1 MKVDELE
8 GVAQR
13 IDEAKRLAE
22 AGDLLAA
29 FSLLDQLQVSDETFA
44 LVFLDLVNAYRIMLD
59 HVKGQQRALEALIE
73 QLHIR
78 HASIRRTV
86 SGVTKPVFGDPSP
99 NHESVEPDPKHS
111 YPTGVRR
118 REIRGKDYFPSP
130 FDGEQTQPLGD
141 ALPSPIAG
149 DDQQPLEFIPH
160 LDLLPNVSTKKI
172 VARVFL
178 DQTKFREGEFGE
190 PVVARPGSKV
200 QAQLVTTPH
209 FEIVGSAHRSCTIS
223 SGQARQ
229 AFGDFLVRTRVD
241 TAKIDVEPAI
251 SVLFTV
257 DDRPSGTVKRRVDLQ
272 GHPLPVGDELKPDTV
287 QFVRET
293 GDKADLTITVMS
305 NPINDGRQFDC
316 VVSSPHLP
324 TFINGKSGPWNL
336 SERSEAI
343 VAKFMQGFTD
353 PATKASGLIAALR
366 GAGKELFDAS
376 PAVFQ
381 EAFWELMTGG
391 KPLVTIAIV
400 SEEPFI
406 PWELMVPNGG
416 PDDVDK
422 DTPLGVDYTVGRWIF
437 KAKAARRSMTIS
449 DSRVFAPKY
458 SGRLVLG
465 MAEAEADAVIK
476 VFPGKIIS
484 PVSFDQI
491 ADEMLGGPSLIHFV
505 CHGKDDTANG
515 QFILLD
521 DDQKL
526 TDTNLRGI
534 SGLAAAFKTK
544 APIVFLNACEVG
556 RGNPSLVGPRGFA
569 AQFIKLGAQA
579 VIAPLWS
586 VDDKI
591 AHEIA
596 LEFYDQVKKQP
607 GRRLAEIFKDI
618 RGRAYKSGR
627 DSYAAYCFFGDPLAV
642 AA

>member
-1 MKVDELE
+1 MKGDEFERLE
-8 GVAQR
+8 QR
-13 IDEAKRLAE
+13 FNQAKRLVD
-22 AGDLLAA
+22 AGELSAA
-29 FSLLDQLQVSDETFA
+29 FSLLEDLRLSDEAFA
-44 LVFLDLVNAYRIMLD
+44 LAFLDLMAVYRFMLD
-59 HVKGQQRALEALIE
+59 QVEDQRRALQASIE
-73 QLHIR
+73 KLHYR
-78 HASIRRTV
+78 HASVRRKV
-86 SGVTKPVFGDPSP
+86 SDAKAATKSVSRDTLP
-99 NHESVEPDPKHS
+99 NSEVIERGPKQL
-111 YPTGVRR
+111 YPTKVRR
-118 REIRGKDYFPSP
+118 GKLRGKD
-130 FDGEQTQPLGD
+130 DNAAPLGD
-141 ALPSPIAG
+141 VPPSSVTA
-149 DDQQPLEFIPH
+149 DEQQPLEFIPH
-160 LDLLPNVSTKKI
+160 LDLLPNVSTKEI

-178 DQTKFREGEFGE
+178 DRSAFREGEFGE
-190 PVVARPGSKV
+190 PVVAQPGAEV
-200 QAQLVTTPH
+200 HAQLIATAH
-209 FEIVGSAHRSCTIS
+209 FEIIGSAHRNCIIS
-223 SGQARQ
+223 LGQERQ
-229 AFGDFLVRTRVD
+229 SFDDFLVRPRPD
-241 TAKIDVEPAI
+241 AINIDVEPAI

-257 DDRPSGTVKRRVDLQ
+257 DSRPSGTVKRRVDLQ
-272 GHPLPVGDELKPDTV
+272 GHSQPLDDKVEPDTV
-287 QFVRET
+287 QFLREL
-293 GDKADLTITVMS
+293 GEKADLSITVMS

-316 VVSSPHLP
+316 IVSSPHLP
-324 TFINGKSGPWNL
+324 SFVNGKSAPWNL

-353 PATKASGLIAALR
+353 PTTKTSGLIAALR

-376 PAVFQ
+376 PIVFQ
-381 EAFWELMTGG
+381 EAFWEMMAGG
-391 KPLVTIAIV
+391 KPLATIAIV

-416 PDDVDK
+416 PDDVDR
-422 DTPLGVDYTVGRWIF
+422 DTPLGVDYTVGRWIL
-437 KAKAARRSMTIS
+437 KAKAARRSIKIS

-458 SGRLVLG
+458 SGKLVLG

-476 VFPGKIIS
+476 VYPGKIVS
-484 PVSFDQI
+484 PVSFDQL
-491 ADEMLGGPSLIHFV
+491 ADEMLGGPSLIHFI

-534 SGLAAAFKTK
+534 SGLATVFKTK

-596 LEFYDQVKKQP
+596 VEFYDQVKKQP
-607 GRRLAEIFKDI
+607 GRRLAEIFKEI
-618 RGRAYKSGR
+618 RSRAYKSGR